1 MAADILDIIEVKLD
15 MAELV
20 LEDDELEIALDAI
33 LIIEETALIAL
44 ALVLKEVETAPD
56 ELIAV

>member
-1 MAADILDIIEVKLD
+1 

-44 ALVLKEVETAPD
+44 ALVLIEVETAPD
-56 ELIAV
+56 ELIDV

>member
-44 ALVLKEVETAPD
+44 ALILKEVETAPD